1 MNGYKLLFRGSWLLY
16 FLIFISGCGVAAMGA
31 YYYQDEGH
39 LIPAVQIEM
48 YKNMPEDSPT
58 LKTLREQAAKVPE
71 GMLAA
76 ALKCAGKLG
85 DQPNLATPP
94 NAEEG
99 NLDKKNNKE
108 KKECYWKPPF
118 IGSATEV
125 SNPFTAQQESMTASL
140 RGALINLGKSQV
152 IMAQALGLDEQVIL
166 AKNLAK
172 SLEEGD
178 LGTSSE
184 IDKALEISGTVQD
197 AIDKETAKGK
207 KLDVE
212 SKKIFITSIPFYIKG
227 VISSIQTGKEAA
239 SIGSSLF
246 NLDPMALLQVGALFS
261 IVKNLP
267 DLISQ
272 LAGSTGKV
280 MDFMT
285 VNEIDNSEM
294 KDQLADVF

>member
-99 NLDKKNNKE
+99 NLDKKNSENVIKII
-108 KKECYWKPPF
+108 KDLVSHYKISF
-118 IGSATEV
+118 IVATH
-125 SNPFTAQQESMTASL
+125 
-140 RGALINLGKSQV
+140 NL
-152 IMAQALGLDEQVIL
+152 
-166 AKNLAK
+166 
-172 SLEEGD
+172 
-178 LGTSSE
+178 
-184 IDKALEISGTVQD
+184 
-197 AIDKETAKGK
+197 
-207 KLDVE
+207 
-212 SKKIFITSIPFYIKG
+212 
-227 VISSIQTGKEAA
+227 
-239 SIGSSLF
+239 
-246 NLDPMALLQVGALFS
+246 S
-261 IVKNLP
+261 IVKKFDKIIKLSEGK
-267 DLISQ
+267 LI
-272 LAGSTGKV
+272 
-280 MDFMT
+280 
-285 VNEIDNSEM
+285 
-294 KDQLADVF
+294 